1 VVTSWYEKAREFKSP
16 IRVVSA
22 FLLRSRETQL
32 AINARLQEEMDELK
46 SEREAAERQ
55 LQQKQQEID
64 AFKQQVR
71 KLKKECQEAKRSVNL
86 PSDPPLGR
94 HGFGARMIS
103 LAVNVARAVGLRG
116 AARVLKIFFRWLD
129 IKQRTPSRNSIR
141 NWLQRL
147 GVAELK
153 RPHPDSDDLVV
164 MVDHSI
170 QIGTEKV
177 LVALGVNAS
186 AMPARGEALKHEDV
200 RVLEVKPSSQ
210 WKTEDMQREYES
222 LADRFGTPRAVLSDA
237 ATELQEGAKCLKK
250 RRNDTIVLGDF
261 KHFAANAMKSIL
273 GKDKRFQE
281 VVGKMGSTRSA
292 TQQTE
297 LAHLAPPAPKQKAR
311 FMNLARII
319 RWMTMTVWLLKT
331 PEAKARQEISDERIQ
346 EKLGWVAE
354 YEDDIAVW
362 QECQDVVSVSLTFI
376 NKHGLFK
383 GASQE
388 MHAEIGNSLKHDK
401 SKELA
406 ERLIEFVSDGE
417 QQLRDGERLPMSTE
431 ILESSFGLYK
441 QLERQH
447 SKSGFTSL
455 LACFPALLKPTT
467 PELVTEAFRRVSRK
481 EVKAWVDQHFSS
493 TVSSRRRS
501 VYNEHKKATKGATAP
516 AIAT

>member
-1 VVTSWYEKAREFKSP
+1 VGTSWYEKVREFKSP
-16 IRVVSA
+16 IHVVSA

-32 AINARLQEEMDELK
+32 AINARLKEELDELR
-46 SEREAAERQ
+46 SDREAAERH
-55 LQQKQQEID
+55 LQQQQQEID
-64 AFKQQVR
+64 TLKEQVR
-71 KLKKECQEAKRSVNL
+71 KLKQELEQAKRSVNL
-86 PSDPPLGR
+86 PSDPPLGK
-94 HGFGARMIS
+94 HGFGARMVS
-103 LAVNVARAVGLRG
+103 LAVNVARSVGLRG
-116 AARVLKIFFRWLD
+116 AARVLQIFFQWLD
-129 IKQRTPSRNSIR
+129 LKQRTPSRNSIR

-147 GVAELK
+147 GVAELQ
-153 RPHPDSDDLVV
+153 RPYPDSEDLVV

-177 LVALGVNAS
+177 MVALGVNAS
-186 AMPARGEALKHEDV
+186 AMPARGEALKHQDV

-210 WKTEDMQREYES
+210 WKTEDMQREYKS
-222 LADRFGTPRAVLSDA
+222 LADRLGTPRAVLSDA
-237 ATELQEGAKCLKK
+237 AAELQEGAECLKE

-261 KHFAANAMKSIL
+261 KHFAANVMKSIL
-273 GKDKRFQE
+273 GKDQRFQE

-311 FMNLARII
+311 FMNVARII
-319 RWMTMTVWLLKT
+319 RWMTMMVWLLKT
-331 PEAKARQEISDERIQ
+331 PDAQARQGISDERIQ
-346 EKLGWVAE
+346 DKLGWVAE
-354 YEDDIAVW
+354 YADDIAVW
-362 QECQDVVSVSLTFI
+362 QECQDVVSVSVTFI

-383 GASQE
+383 GASQA
-388 MHAEIGNSLKHDK
+388 MRAEIGDSLQHDK

-406 ERLIEFVSDGE
+406 ERLIAFVFDSE

-467 PELVTEAFRRVSRK
+467 PELVTEAFGRVSRK
-481 EVKAWVDQHFSS
+481 VVQAWVDQHFSS

-501 VYNEHKKATKGATAP
+501 AYSEHKKATSGATAP
-516 AIAT
+516 AIVT